1 MQMKSLTTVVTLVAS
16 AVLLAACGKKEEAG
30 APAASPVAAT
40 VIKIGHVGPVSGAI
54 AHLGKDNEFG
64 ARLAIEELNAAG
76 VSIDGKPVKLE
87 LMAEDDAADPKQG
100 TSVAQKLVDAKVA
113 GVIGHL
119 NSGTT
124 IPASKIYSD
133 AAIPQISPSS
143 TNPKFTRQGFKTAFR
158 VVADDVHL
166 GNTLGKYA
174 IETLKAKTIAVID
187 DRTAYGQ
194 GVAEEF
200 TKAAEAAGGKIV
212 AKEFT
217 TDKATDF
224 NAILTSIKGKKPDVI
239 FFGGMDAVGGP
250 MLKQMKSLGIT
261 AKFMGGD
268 GICTT
273 DLIKLAGDAVGEEQV
288 YCAEAGGVEGEA
300 KAGMDEFRAKFK
312 AKFNVDVQLYAPYVY
327 DATRVLVAAMV
338 KANSADPAKYLPV
351 LAATTDFKGVTGPI
365 TFDEKGD
372 IKNGA
377 LTLLTYKG
385 GQRVQLAVVR

>member
-1 MQMKSLTTVVTLVAS
+1 MQFKQVSRVLTVVAV
-16 AVLLAACGKKEEAG
+16 AVLLSACGKKDE
-30 APAASPVAAT
+30 AASGAAALPV
-40 VIKIGHVGPVSGAI
+40 VKIGHVGPVSGAI
-54 AHLGKDNEFG
+54 AHLGRDNEYG
-64 ARLAIEELNAAG
+64 ARMAIEELNAAG
-76 VSIDGKPVKLE
+76 VVIDGHKVRLE
-87 LMAEDDAADPKQG
+87 LMAEDDGADPKQG
-100 TSVAQKLVDAKVA
+100 TAVAQKLVDAKVA

-124 IPASKIYSD
+124 IPASKIYFD
-133 AAIPQISPSS
+133 AGIPQISPSA
-143 TNPKFTRQGFKTAFR
+143 TNPKYTRQGYKTAFR

-166 GNTLGKYA
+166 GSTLGKYA
-174 IETLKAKTIAVID
+174 VDTLKARNVAVID

-200 TKAAEAAGGKIV
+200 SKAAEAAGAKIV

-217 TDKATDF
+217 NDKATDF
-224 NAILTSIKGKKPDVI
+224 NAILTSIKGKKPDVV

-268 GICTT
+268 GVCTSQLPT
-273 DLIKLAGDAVGEEQV
+273 LAGDAIGEAQV

-300 KAGMDEFRAKFK
+300 KAGMDEFRARFK

-327 DATRVLVAAMV
+327 DATKVLVAAMV
-338 KANSADPAKYLPV
+338 KANSSDPAKYLPV
-351 LAATTDFKGVTGPI
+351 LAATTDYQGVTGPI

-377 LTLLTYKG
+377 LTLYTYKG
-385 GQRVQLAVVR
+385 GQREQLAVIR